1 MTEKPRFG
9 FIVEYVKNIEAS
21 KRFYVEVLGLQ
32 VEREH
37 PTFAQFETFAI
48 ATDEPMGGEAEQ
60 EIYWLVDDVDAAF
73 SSLSLKAEVC
83 FPIKQ
88 VPFGKV
94 FGVRDLDGRPRYILE
109 LAKNRPSQKVKENA

>member
-1 MTEKPRFG
+1 MSEKPKFG

-21 KRFYVEVLGLQ
+21 KNFYVEVLGLK

-37 PTFAQFETFAI
+37 PTFVQFETFAI

-60 EIYWLVDDVDAAF
+60 EIYWLVNDADTAF
-73 SSLSLKAEVC
+73 SSLALKAEVC
-83 FPIKQ
+83 LPIKQ

-109 LAKNRPSQKVKENA
+109 LAKSRPSQEMK

>member
-1 MTEKPRFG
+1 MSEKPKFG
-9 FIVEYVKNIEAS
+9 FIVEYVKNIDAS
-21 KRFYVEVLGLQ
+21 KKFYVEVLGLT

-37 PTFAQFETFAI
+37 PSFVQFETFAI

-60 EIYWLVDDVDAAF
+60 EIYWLVNDADTAF
-73 SSLSLKAEVC
+73 SSLAPKAEVC
-83 FPIKQ
+83 LPIKQ

-109 LAKNRPSQKVKENA
+109 LAKNRPSQETK